1 MKRTAAMLIAL
12 IAAITIFFT
21 GCSKDD
27 DNNLM
32 NDNKTST
39 STPATTSKP
48 TTDNAI
54 TSNRDENAGAPESTS
69 KDSALGDAV
78 EDAAD
83 GVGDIADGIDGA
95 ADRARNDINNKT
107 TNDNRYSH

>member
-1 MKRTAAMLIAL
+1 MKRTATMLLAL

-27 DNNLM
+27 DNNIM

-54 TSNRDENAGAPESTS
+54 TSNKDENAGAPESTS
-69 KDSALGDAV
+69 KDSAIGDAV

-83 GVGDIADGIDGA
+83 GIGDVADDIEDA
-95 ADRARNDINNKT
+95 ADRARSDINNT
-107 TNDNRYSH
+107 TINNRYSH